1 MEIAANLR
9 HMLACGLRNR
19 RCAFG
24 RHGLLPVRRKFVTL
38 LGGAA
43 TWPLAVA
50 AQQPTVPM
58 IGFLRSS
65 SLAGAE
71 HLVAAFRQGL
81 NITGFVEGQNA
92 SGISFRPGSPRS
104 RTTLQHLLQRRQP
117 DPYRSFS
124 RGARNHQVGA
134 QPVRTCES
142 LLRGLS
148 CRRQSSLE
156 LAASRGLNS
165 TVLRE
170 TQRGGT
176 EDRTC
181 PCP

>member
-92 SGISFRPGSPRS
+92 SGISFRPAQIADNIAAPAAKAA
-104 RTTLQHLLQRRQP
+104 TTSIP
-117 DPYRSFS
+117 IVS
-124 RGARNHQVGA
+124 RGARNHQLGA